1 MLAVRNSPL
10 AAAGVVVAAL
20 SGASFRMVGPIY
32 GTAIGLEID
41 QIAYFLAAFVLGGAL
56 AQIPIGWLADK
67 YDRRKVLIW
76 LSVAAVMS
84 CLACIFIGSNS
95 TTAIFLT
102 ALFFGMTTFPIFS
115 VASAHAHDFVQSDE
129 RVELS
134 AALMFYFALGAIAS
148 PLLASFLIN
157 RFGPSALFVMIASGH
172 VLLII
177 FGLSRMR
184 VRPTRTERTPYIY
197 APRTSFIIERLLKR
211 LRDKR

>member
-1 MLAVRNSPL
+1 MR
-10 AAAGVVVAAL
+10 
-20 SGASFRMVGPIY
+20 
-32 GTAIGLEID
+32 
-41 QIAYFLAAFVLGGAL
+41 
-56 AQIPIGWLADK
+56 
-67 YDRRKVLIW
+67 
-76 LSVAAVMS
+76 
-84 CLACIFIGSNS
+84 CLAYIFIGSNS

-157 RFGPSALFVMIASGH
+157 RFGPSALFVMIASSH

-197 APRTSFIIERLLKR
+197 APRTSFIIGRLLKR